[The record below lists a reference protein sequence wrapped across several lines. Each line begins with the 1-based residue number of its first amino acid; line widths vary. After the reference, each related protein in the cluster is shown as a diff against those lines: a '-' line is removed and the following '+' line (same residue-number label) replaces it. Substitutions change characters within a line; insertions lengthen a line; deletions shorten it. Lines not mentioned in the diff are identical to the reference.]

1 MNFIRKGPGYL
12 FFRTEKTDNLE
23 KALKD
28 FLNGQALR
36 LTDALE
42 RAEEDM
48 TIAFVS
54 EAKEDFD
61 GVDVTES
68 IIMLPTTPLVTM
80 EELINLGI
88 AELINKVELG
98 AGQLVMRIPE
108 DGQEIIKQ
116 LKENYNARLVNII
129 EGIKQGKTG
138 DTILSF
144 TEEPIKT
151 RVSSLQMVK
160 TNLLIEKP
168 VNVIHKELR
177 RDVVRHIT
185 HGLEETQWYELKIN
199 IYDSGNMYEEQYKRL
214 VTALADLE
222 LGFILGESWTKD
234 HAVALLSV
242 IAYQIRLFTILPP
255 KKIKKI
261 LIGLEYDQDGERI
274 VDYDLYYN
282 SKKVQWFEV
291 VSQGVRTNR
300 PNMAARCRESLL
312 SELSQE
318 AVEKIQTIEDK
329 IKAKKN

>member
-1 MNFIRKGPGYL
+1 MNFVRKGPGYL
-12 FFRTEKTDNLE
+12 FFRTEKTDYLE
-23 KALKD
+23 KELKGS
-28 FLNGQALR
+28 LNGQSLR

-42 RAEEDM
+42 MAEEDT
-48 TIAFVS
+48 TIAFIR
-54 EAKEDFD
+54 KTEDSSTR
-61 GVDVTES
+61 VDDAEK
-68 IIMLPTTPLVTM
+68 IILLPATPLVTM

-88 AELINKVELG
+88 AELINRVELG
-98 AGQLVMRIPE
+98 AGQLIMRIPE
-108 DGQEIIKQ
+108 DSQEIIEQ
-116 LKENYNARLVNII
+116 LKKNYNARLVNIM

-151 RVSSLQMVK
+151 RVNSLQMVK

-185 HGLEETQWYELKIN
+185 HGLKQPQWYELKIN

-214 VTALADLE
+214 VTVLADLE

-234 HAVALLSV
+234 HAIALLSV
-242 IAYQIRLFTILPP
+242 IAYQIKLFTILPP
-255 KKIKKI
+255 QKIKRI

-300 PNMAARCRESLL
+300 PKLAAKCRKSLL
-312 SELSQE
+312 NELSQE
-318 AVEKIQTIEDK
+318 TVKKIQTIEDK
-329 IKAKKN
+329 IKTKKN